1 MLSTNGDIKDMT
13 IPWLFQDL
21 RKGLRTG
28 TAVFEREGEAT
39 KVFFKQGGVMSA
51 ASNGDDARLAE
62 LLLGS
67 GKITKDQ
74 FDKSLQLVNKSG
86 KRLGAVLFEMRAITP
101 HDLVA
106 MVKLQVKLNI
116 LDLFRWREGKYRFD
130 DGLLPGAEIVP
141 FPMNTDEL
149 VLEGVR
155 TLDWQTVQR
164 SLPPLNT
171 LVRPATGPSLLLQG
185 SPLNEDELKVLSLIE
200 GSNSIQD
207 ICCLSDLGD
216 FNTLKA
222 IYMLLALRMAEAGEV
237 KAQQA
242 VSCDVVREA
251 YVAGAE
257 IKKTDPGAAKVSIAR
272 EMIQHAYDSLELQN
286 YYELLGVGHSST
298 TEEIK
303 KAYFGLAKLYHPDR
317 HSDPELADMKQTLE
331 TLFESINEA
340 FSILSVQGKRNQYN
354 LDLSSGTKTYRKKAP
369 RTPDPED
376 NKKLSAA
383 AQFTE
388 GIKQFRVQN
397 FWGAEEAFR
406 WAVRFDP
413 SNPEY
418 VYHQGLA
425 LSRMPRRRHEAEEHF
440 VKAVGMA
447 PSKIEYSLEL
457 GSFYEKNGLK
467 EKALAVYRNALKRD
481 PNSDKIKQAIKSAGG

>member
-1 MLSTNGDIKDMT
+1 MHATNGIIKDLA
-13 IPWLFQDL
+13 IPRLLQDL
-21 RKGLRTG
+21 RRDRRTG
-28 TAVFEREGEAT
+28 TAVFEREGEAV
-39 KVFFKQGGVMSA
+39 KVFFRQGDVMSA
-51 ASNGDDARLAE
+51 ASNGDDDRLGE

-74 FDKSLQLVNKSG
+74 LDKSFPLMKKSG

-106 MVKLQVKLNI
+106 VVKLQVRLNI
-116 LDLFRWREGKYRFD
+116 LDLFRWREGKYRFE

-155 TLDWQTVQR
+155 ALDGQIMQR

-171 LVRPATGPSLLLQG
+171 LVRPAAGPSPLLQG
-185 SPLNEDELKVLSLIE
+185 SFLNEDELKVFSFIE

-207 ICCLSDLGD
+207 ICCLSGLGD
-216 FNTLKA
+216 FNTLKS
-222 IYMLLALRMAEAGEV
+222 IYVLLALRMAETGEV
-237 KAQQA
+237 KAQQE

-251 YVAGAE
+251 YTAKDDLKKAGPEAE
-257 IKKTDPGAAKVSIAR
+257 KVSIVR
-272 EMIQHAYDSLELQN
+272 EMIQHAYDSLGLQN
-286 YYELLGVGHSST
+286 YYEVLGVGHSAT
-298 TEEIK
+298 PEEIK
-303 KAYFGLAKLYHPDR
+303 KAYFSLAKLYHPDR
-317 HSDPELADMKQTLE
+317 HSDPQLADMKQKLE

-340 FSILSVQGKRNQYN
+340 FSVLSVQGKRNQYN
-354 LDLSSGTKTYRKKAP
+354 LDLSSGTKTYRKK
-369 RTPDPED
+369 TPQPLDEEE
-376 NKKLSAA
+376 NKKLSAT

-388 GIKQFRVQN
+388 GMKQFRVQN

-425 LSRMPRRRHEAEEHF
+425 LARMPRRRHEAEEHF
-440 VKAVGMA
+440 VKAVGLA
-447 PSKIEYSLEL
+447 PSKIEYYLEL
-457 GSFYEKNGLK
+457 GNFYEKNGLK
-467 EKALAVYRNALKRD
+467 EKALTVYRNALKRD
-481 PNSDKIKQAIKSAGG
+481 PNSDKIRQAIKSAGG